1 MVTVA
6 DVRSAVIAEVMPP
19 SLGKILFLPVLLL
32 FFAVIGC
39 GKGNHSRLPETKDAV
54 SSNVNPAVEFTGNRA
69 EGLERAKM
77 EKKPAL
83 LFFGIP
89 DNISSQKM
97 LETAFCNSEVVKL
110 AQAFIC
116 IKIDGVAES
125 DYCESLG
132 IRGFPTIVLANSS
145 GSEIQRLTGKQSP
158 ELLITQ
164 MHVVLQT
171 VALRQNAPV
180 R

>member
-1 MVTVA
+1 MPEAKGTVSN
-6 DVRSAVIAEVMPP
+6 R
-19 SLGKILFLPVLLL
+19 
-32 FFAVIGC
+32 
-39 GKGNHSRLPETKDAV
+39 V
-54 SSNVNPAVEFTGNRA
+54 SPAVEFIGNRA
-69 EGLERAKM
+69 EGLERAKT

-83 LFFGIP
+83 LFFAIP

-97 LETAFCNSEVVKL
+97 LDTAFCDTEVIKL
-110 AQAFIC
+110 AQSFIC

-132 IRGFPTIVLANSS
+132 ISGFPTVVLATSS

-158 ELLITQ
+158 GQLVTQ
-164 MHVVLQT
+164 MYVVLQT
-171 VALRQNAPV
+171 VALRQNPPV